1 LCFSGTLT
9 LLGVGGFMKIKGF
22 HEMLEE
28 IQRERGIHKEALIE
42 AIKASIISAV
52 KKRFK
57 EEEEP
62 VLEVKISDEGEFFI
76 IHKVGDK
83 EEDITPKDFGRL
95 AAQTAKQVIIQ
106 RIREAEKEESFEE
119 FFKKEGSIITAI
131 IQRKE
136 YSGYLV
142 NLGRIETVLAM
153 SEQIPGEI
161 LREKERVKLYV
172 VEVRKTPKGPFVV
185 VSRAHPGLVRKL
197 FELEIPEIKDGVLE
211 IKAIAREPGKRT
223 KIAVYSKDENIG
235 AVGTCVGHM
244 GARIQNIVK
253 ELGPERIDII
263 EWKENVV
270 AFIKNALSPAK
281 VSAVELNTKEKSAKV
296 FVPEKELSLAIGKEG
311 QNVRLAVKLTGWK
324 IDIISDE
331 KKGEEGVRGEK
342 KAEEGKIKV
351 HELAKELGLKSKEV
365 VDKLK
370 DLGFEVKAANSTIP
384 DEAREKLKGPD
395 NDERKDRKN

>member
-370 DLGFEVKAANSTIP
+370 DLGFEVKAANSTVP